1 MTVGNLIKAIAYLL
15 ESVGAPGQWTPQ
27 EYRAAMDKAAL
38 YAAIKLQ
45 LTPAFLPDS
54 PALDPGAASWTITP
68 APLRILL
75 VREAMTRRILLRSSE
90 ALENRMDP
98 EWRDKAGIPTAWWPE
113 NGNTIQLN
121 RMAPAAPTVVKLSV
135 QVLEAPIP
143 MGLDSD
149 PVDPRF
155 PVNVQQA
162 LRFLAGAYLLEQAGD
177 RQDLQVADTLRAKFL
192 AEIEGVSNA

>member
-1 MTVGNLIKAIAYLL
+1 
-15 ESVGAPGQWTPQ
+15 
-27 EYRAAMDKAAL
+27 MDRAAL
-38 YAAIKLQ
+38 YAAMKLS

-54 PALDPGAASWTITP
+54 PALAAGASAWTINP

-75 VREAMTRRILLRSSE
+75 VREAMSKRILLRSSE

-98 EWRDKAGIPTAWWPE
+98 TWRDKVGIPTSWWPE

-121 RMAPAAPTVVKLSV
+121 RMAPEAPTVVKLSV

-143 MGLDSD
+143 MGLDTD

-155 PVNVQQA
+155 PVNVQQS

-177 RQDLQVADTLRAKFL
+177 RQDLQVADTLRAKFA
-192 AEIEGVSNA
+192 AECLEVSNA